1 MANKHLPSVTE
12 WAPSPSQ
19 QRVGILIASGDSQ
32 SEAARKTNTPL
43 RTVQDW
49 WADKPFRAYVYDLMA
64 ELAEN
69 YEEEFSQV
77 VMMALRLE
85 AKALRGELPPGDDR
99 AKLAHDILSK
109 TAYRIAALRA
119 VNRQSLPDGPQQQQL
134 PPAS

>member
-1 MANKHLPSVTE
+1 MVSKRLPSVSE

-32 SEAARKTNTPL
+32 SEAARKTNTSL

-49 WADKPFRAYVYDLMA
+49 WTDKMFRAYVFDLMA

-99 AKLAHDILSK
+99 AKLAHNILSK

-119 VNRQSLPDGPQQQQL
+119 VNQQSLPGGPQQQQL
-134 PPAS
+134 PPG